1 MSRTSGPNNPF
12 AWGREQVKNKDYL
25 PVHQKY
31 DHSYDRQPAPS
42 KIPGAAL
49 EFSLEELG
57 SPSDVRLYL
66 NDALCEATWDNG
78 TTLKTFVHATEPVGW
93 FVFRNLRTPIEPSIL
108 TPVYNKTKPDGSLD
122 PVSGQDLHR
131 LGYQPAETVREGN
144 RLPYNQKR
152 YHTSCSNVVH

>member
-1 MSRTSGPNNPF
+1 MDSISGPNNRF
-12 AWGREQVKNKDYL
+12 AWVREQVKKKDYL
-25 PVHQKY
+25 PVQQKY
-31 DHSYDRQPAPS
+31 DHPYDRQPAPS

-93 FVFRNLRTPIEPSIL
+93 FVFENLPLSITPALISPKYSTGGDKTGNSVEPSGL
-108 TPVYNKTKPDGSLD
+108 QT
-122 PVSGQDLHR
+122 
-131 LGYQPAETVREGN
+131 
-144 RLPYNQKR
+144 R
-152 YHTSCSNVVH
+152 YY